1 MRLLL
6 GTLRSMNAGMNVA
19 PVSVHKLNN
28 RTQFILLSTHTDVV
42 FHVLGVVLTPG
53 ALQAKTIPLA
63 QSPQRH
69 GKTAVAGIA
78 ACFAHCIAFSCG
90 VHRGA
95 QRRKERMYPRVTR
108 TSECE
113 VRGIQR
119 GTTNTSM
126 KHDT

>member
-78 ACFAHCIAFSCG
+78 ACSAHCIAFSCG
-90 VHRGA
+90 VHRCPTTKRENDTRVLPEH
-95 QRRKERMYPRVTR
+95 QNVRSEEYKEERRT
-108 TSECE
+108 
-113 VRGIQR
+113 QAW
-119 GTTNTSM
+119 NM
-126 KHDT
+126 KH